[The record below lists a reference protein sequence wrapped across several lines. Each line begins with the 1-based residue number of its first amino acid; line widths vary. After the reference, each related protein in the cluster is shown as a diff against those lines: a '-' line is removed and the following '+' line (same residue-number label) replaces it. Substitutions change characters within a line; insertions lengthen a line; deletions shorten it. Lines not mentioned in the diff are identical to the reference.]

1 MRITTTL
8 VTAALGIAGLS
19 QQAGAQ
25 EVQTTQVVV
34 PYHDLDLSSAA
45 GAATML
51 TRIESAAR
59 TACGGGAVINPDSRL
74 ARLRAQRDFSN
85 CQREAIESALA
96 QLHAPEVDRAFA
108 AAANRR
114 PQG

>member
-1 MRITTTL
+1 MRMTTTL
-8 VTAALGIAGLS
+8 MTAALGIAGLS

-25 EVQTTQVVV
+25 EVQTIQVVV
-34 PYHDLDLSSAA
+34 PYHDLDLTSAA

-59 TACGGGAVINPDSRL
+59 TACGGEPAISPGSRL
-74 ARLRAQRDFSN
+74 MLLQSRQAFSN
-85 CQREAIESALA
+85 CQQEAIESALA

-108 AAANRR
+108 AATSRR
-114 PQG
+114 TQG